1 MGEIPGAESLR
12 FTASIF
18 SVGNEIE
25 VQLSSE
31 DFDQL
36 LTAVER
42 LKEEV
47 ASYPGTGDIEDSFQE
62 GKQEMKLSL
71 IHLAT
76 AISAVVF
83 VYVYARFFA
92 EKNLGNGLR
101 YGFFIGLAWGVG
113 MGYGTYAV
121 MPLPYSLA
129 LGWFLGT
136 LVEFIAAGLLVG
148 LIVKDE

>member
-1 MGEIPGAESLR
+1 MDKRALIAMVAVFAAWTVLDFIIHNLLLMDAYAS
-12 FTASIF
+12 TAHLWRPR
-18 SVGNEIE
+18 E
-25 VQLSSE
+25 
-31 DFDQL
+31 
-36 LTAVER
+36 
-42 LKEEV
+42 
-47 ASYPGTGDIEDSFQE
+47 
-62 GKQEMKLSL
+62 EMKFSL

-92 EKNLGNGLR
+92 EKNLGTGLR

-121 MPLPYSLA
+121 MPLPYALA

-148 LIVKDE
+148 LIVKEE